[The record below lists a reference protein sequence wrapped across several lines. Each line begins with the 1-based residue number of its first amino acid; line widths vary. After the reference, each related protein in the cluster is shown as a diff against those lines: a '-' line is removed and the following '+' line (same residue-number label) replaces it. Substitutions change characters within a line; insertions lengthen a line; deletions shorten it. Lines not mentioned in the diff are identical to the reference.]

1 MREVI
6 KNKLI
11 EVQNDFKSLNLPNRN
26 SMSIFRNQDLV
37 LTGSNRDS
45 IYAIELLYLVDVD
58 VEEFIDMIPGIC
70 EELGLKTFGVIG
82 SNDLFNED
90 IEIRNFVIK
99 LD

>member
-1 MREVI
+1 MRDVI

-11 EVQNDFKSLNLPNRN
+11 EIQNDFKSLNLPNRN

-37 LTGSNRDS
+37 LTGPNRDS

-58 VEEFIDMIPGIC
+58 VEECIDMIPGIC
-70 EELGLKTFGVIG
+70 EELELKTFGVIG
-82 SNDLFNED
+82 SNDLFNEE

-99 LD
+99 LV

>member
-11 EVQNDFKSLNLPNRN
+11 EVQNEFKSLNLPNRN
-26 SMSIFRNQDLV
+26 PMSIFHNQDLV

-58 VEEFIDMIPGIC
+58 VEECIDMIPGIC

-90 IEIRNFVIK
+90 IEIRNFVIE
-99 LD
+99 LT

>member
-1 MREVI
+1 MRELI
-6 KNKLI
+6 KNKLF
-11 EVQNDFKSLNLPNRN
+11 EVQNDFRSLNLPNRN

-37 LTGSNRDS
+37 LTGPNRDS

-58 VEEFIDMIPGIC
+58 VEECIDMIPGIC

-82 SNDLFNED
+82 SNDLFDED

-99 LD
+99 LV

>member
-26 SMSIFRNQDLV
+26 SMSIFCNQDLV

-58 VEEFIDMIPGIC
+58 VEKCIDMIPDIC
-70 EELGLKTFGVIG
+70 EELGLKTFGVIE
-82 SNDLFNED
+82 SNELFNED
-90 IEIRNFVIK
+90 IEIRNFVVK